1 MGVLNQ
7 TPTLIHQLV
16 GFLNLTRVW
25 RGSLDGKMGWRGQ
38 GRQGGIGQAGADGVG
53 LGAGVSNDGGGRVV
67 SDRGGWLG
75 AGRVVGGGWCGRARG
90 GMGGR

>member
-38 GRQGGIGQAGADGVG
+38 GRQGKRGRMVSDW
-53 LGAGVSNDGGGRVV
+53 GAGVSNDGGGRVV